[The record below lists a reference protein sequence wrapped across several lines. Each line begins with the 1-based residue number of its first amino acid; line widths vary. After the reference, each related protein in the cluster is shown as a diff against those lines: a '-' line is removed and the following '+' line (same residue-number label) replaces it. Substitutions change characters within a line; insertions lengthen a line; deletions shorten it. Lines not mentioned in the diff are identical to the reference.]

1 MTETIAGG
9 SPCEEDSLCGPQLS
23 PSCGDHGAG
32 AWRRHGGAVDHEVTS
47 RAATCKHSPLLTLC
61 PGLQRTTTPGCG
73 TPCCRRRSGYV
84 DLCLDI
90 YVISIV
96 LFIIQL
102 SYYCKHPSNALKE
115 PRRSEEMRFH
125 VFDFLPSAVL
135 VVPGWWC
142 R

>member
-1 MTETIAGG
+1 M
-9 SPCEEDSLCGPQLS
+9 
-23 PSCGDHGAG
+23 
-32 AWRRHGGAVDHEVTS
+32 
-47 RAATCKHSPLLTLC
+47 
-61 PGLQRTTTPGCG
+61 
-73 TPCCRRRSGYV
+73 

-125 VFDFLPSAVL
+125 VFDFLPSAVVL
-135 VVPGWWC
+135 VLSVAAGSSRASQSILVCLNVPACGLSLLKLVMKYFKVTIYSC
-142 R
+142 SMIQR